1 MEQERMR
8 KRALVTGASRGI
20 GRGVAL
26 VLAEDGY
33 DLAISYCTKS
43 ADAQEVARVIRQE
56 HGRTCHVFQA
66 DLSQP
71 AVPGGLVAE
80 AAAAL
85 GGLDLLVNNA
95 GFTMFDHQLGDD
107 VALIDRLIHVDFRA
121 CLLAATAAAKLMMA
135 SKTPG
140 SIVTIT
146 SSRAERAYPQ
156 DAVYGGVKAAMR
168 RTTESLA
175 IRYAP
180 YGIRVNCVAPG
191 ATEVSEEPWAR
202 DFYGSLSR
210 KVPLGRVGTPRDI
223 GNAVSWIASEK
234 ASYITGITLRVDGG
248 LILPGMPELPVPD
261 PDRGWGDI
269 QEEG

>member
-1 MEQERMR
+1 MEKGKMR

-33 DLAISYCTKS
+33 DIAISYYTKS
-43 ADAQEVARVIRQE
+43 EEAQEVAGLIRRE
-56 HGRTCHVFQA
+56 HGRACHVFQA
-66 DLSQP
+66 DLSES
-71 AVPGGLVAE
+71 AVPGGLVQA

-107 VALIDRLIHVDFRA
+107 VGLIDRLIHVDFRA
-121 CLLAATAAAKLMMA
+121 CLLAATAAARLMIA
-135 SKTPG
+135 DKTPG

-146 SSRAERAYPQ
+146 SSRAERAYPR

-168 RTTESLA
+168 RATESLA

-180 YGIRVNCVAPG
+180 HGIRVNCVAPG
-191 ATEVSEEPWAR
+191 ATMVSEEPWAR
-202 DFYGSLSR
+202 EFYGSLSR

-248 LILPGMPELPVPD
+248 LILPGMPELRVSD
-261 PDRGWGDI
+261 PDRGWGDT